1 MLRIQLLKE
10 KMLTA
15 RLRDRER
22 GQLLKN
28 KWIKQVSIKSYSLT
42 YKTLQRRL
50 HLLLRFLLDRTE
62 SLRLKM
68 NNFKLDI
75 TTILAVSNLF
85 KLP

>member
-1 MLRIQLLKE
+1 
-10 KMLTA
+10 MLTA

-28 KWIKQVSIKSYSLT
+28 KWIKQVSIKELCKSYSLT